1 MRPVHPPP
9 ARPRTPTVP
18 APAHR
23 ALLAA
28 GAPLGLAA
36 APLAAQSPGAPPA
49 APQPTPAAPATTAA
63 PPAAEAPAAAPAAR
77 PADVASPEAIVAAL
91 YDAIS
96 GPAGQARDWDRLR
109 SLFAPGARMVPVVPR
124 PGGAFAAMPVS
135 ADDYVR
141 RSGETLT
148 RFGFV
153 ERELARRTE
162 RFGHVVHV
170 WSTYEGRFTA
180 PGAPRAEPIRGI
192 NSIQLTSDGT
202 RWYVLSITWEAE
214 RPDQRVPAAYLRSA
228 P

>member
-1 MRPVHPPP
+1 MTSLPRPS
-9 ARPRTPTVP
+9 
-18 APAHR
+18 R
-23 ALLAA
+23 AAWRSAAAACLLAA
-28 GAPLGLAA
+28 PALGA
-36 APLAAQSPGAPPA
+36 QPPA
-49 APQPTPAAPATTAA
+49 AQPAQPAAPPNAA
-63 PPAAEAPAAAPAAR
+63 AAAPAAR
-77 PADVASPEAIVAAL
+77 PADVASPDALIAAL
-91 YDAIS
+91 YDVIS
-96 GPAGQARDWDRLR
+96 GPPGQARDWGRLR

-124 PGGAFAAMPVS
+124 PGGGFAAVVLS
-135 ADDYVR
+135 ADDYVA

-162 RFGHVVHV
+162 RFGNVVHA

-180 PGAPRAEPIRGI
+180 PNAPRAEPIRGI

-214 RPDQRVPAAYLRSA
+214 RPGLTIPAPYLRPA